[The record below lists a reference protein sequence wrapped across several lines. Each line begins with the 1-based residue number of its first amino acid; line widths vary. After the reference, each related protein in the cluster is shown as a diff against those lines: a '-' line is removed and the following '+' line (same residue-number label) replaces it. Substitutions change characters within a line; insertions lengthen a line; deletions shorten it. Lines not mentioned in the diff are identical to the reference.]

1 MTYQFCH
8 PKTAYELMGDDAPD
22 FDPNQDYN
30 YTPVSSNIETEYN
43 KYNKLK
49 MIDQFVGRVVN
60 VPNPNTPKLLN
71 YLLKMAFELF
81 DKEFPDYK
89 EHLLDETVPPPMEGQ
104 QATSNQPKNIGQP
117 PVSNQNMQPMGLLEQ
132 SVRGM

>member
-1 MTYQFCH
+1 
-8 PKTAYELMGDDAPD
+8 
-22 FDPNQDYN
+22 
-30 YTPVSSNIETEYN
+30 
-43 KYNKLK
+43 
-49 MIDQFVGRVVN
+49 
-60 VPNPNTPKLLN
+60 
-71 YLLKMAFELF
+71 MAFELF